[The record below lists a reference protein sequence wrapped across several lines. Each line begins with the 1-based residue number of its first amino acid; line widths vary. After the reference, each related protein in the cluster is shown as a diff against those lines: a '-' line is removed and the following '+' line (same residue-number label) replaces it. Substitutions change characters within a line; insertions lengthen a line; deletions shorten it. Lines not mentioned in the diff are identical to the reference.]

1 MARLIFNEHGEV
13 WDERSLELRRR
24 LHYFRAKD
32 DFASVLVRN
41 LGYISLAH
49 GRSSAIVTFRPQ
61 VVSEVAIAAM
71 LTWLW
76 DKQPERVLLTHVHD
90 EHEHHE
96 ILRSASAVARRVG
109 EVVTRKTDSDAF
121 HSCRR
126 ELRSLA
132 NDRSLGALFELWRAG
147 SESLDWSRHLD
158 FFQEKLGGRFIVLS
172 AESSQSDL
180 RIGAAG
186 YGLRVPGSN
195 WFIDNLGAPLSLMPD
210 SFYRQRVTE
219 GYYATLQ
226 SGEPRLEEIDA
237 TIFWP
242 GYESVRRKY
251 TRLVLPCRSKSG
263 PPQLLGVTRI
273 CA

>member
-1 MARLIFNEHGEV
+1 MARLIFNELGEV

-24 LHYFRAKD
+24 LHYFRARD
-32 DFASVLVRN
+32 DFSSLLVRN

-49 GRSSAIVTFRPQ
+49 GRSSATVTFRPQ

-76 DKQPERVLLTHVHD
+76 DKQPERVLLTHVH
-90 EHEHHE
+90 EEREHHE
-96 ILRSASAVARRVG
+96 ILSSASAVARRIG
-109 EVVTRKTDSDAF
+109 QVVARKTESDAF

-126 ELRSLA
+126 DPRSLA
-132 NDRSLGALFELWRAG
+132 NDRSFGALFELWRAG
-147 SESLDWSRHLD
+147 GESLDWSRHLD
-158 FFQEKLGGRFIVLS
+158 FFQESLGGRFIVLS

-210 SFYRQRVTE
+210 SFYRQHVTE

-226 SGEPRLEEIDA
+226 TGEPRLEEIEA

-242 GYESVRRKY
+242 GFERVRRKY
-251 TRLVLPCRSKSG
+251 TRLILRCPSKSA
-263 PPQLLGVTRI
+263 PQQLLGVTRA

>member
-24 LHYFRAKD
+24 LHFVRASD
-32 DFASVLVRN
+32 DFASLLVRN

-49 GRSSAIVTFRPQ
+49 ARSSAAVTLRPR

-76 DKQPERVLLTHVHD
+76 DKQPERILLTHVD
-90 EHEHHE
+90 GKHERHE

-109 EVVTRKTDSDAF
+109 QVVTRKTESDAF
-121 HSCRR
+121 RSFRR
-126 ELRSLA
+126 DPRSVA
-132 NDRSLGALFELWRAG
+132 NDRSFGALLELWRTCG
-147 SESLDWSRHLD
+147 ESLDWSRNLD
-158 FFQEKLGGRFIVLS
+158 FFRKNLRGRFIVLA
-172 AESSQSDL
+172 AESPQSDL

-195 WFIDNLGAPLSLMPD
+195 WFVDNIGAPLSLMPD

-226 SGEPRLEEIDA
+226 TGEPRLEDIDA

-242 GYESVRRKY
+242 GYELVRRKY
-251 TRLVLPCRSKSG
+251 TRLILRCRSRSG
-263 PPQLLGVTRI
+263 LAELLGVTRA

>member
-76 DKQPERVLLTHVHD
+76 DKQPERVLLTHVH
-90 EHEHHE
+90 EQHEHHE

-109 EVVTRKTDSDAF
+109 QVVTRKTESDAF
-121 HSCRR
+121 RSCRR
-126 ELRSLA
+126 DPRSLA
-132 NDRSLGALFELWRAG
+132 NDRSLGATVRTLARLSG
-147 SESLDWSRHLD
+147 SLDWSRHLD
-158 FFQEKLGGRFIVLS
+158 FFKENLGGRFIVLS
-172 AESSQSDL
+172 AENSAV
-180 RIGAAG
+180 RFTHRGC
-186 YGLRVPGSN
+186 
-195 WFIDNLGAPLSLMPD
+195 
-210 SFYRQRVTE
+210 
-219 GYYATLQ
+219 
-226 SGEPRLEEIDA
+226 RL
-237 TIFWP
+237 W
-242 GYESVRRKY
+242 S
-251 TRLVLPCRSKSG
+251 
-263 PPQLLGVTRI
+263 
-273 CA
+273 